1 MKSLSF
7 CARTNLYTARGN
19 LRMILRNQF
28 GRTGHA
34 STRAIFGA
42 YALSKATQ
50 AEADRILHKL
60 LEYGVNHIDT
70 APMYGNAEKCIG
82 SWMERHRD
90 DFFLAT
96 KCRKRTYKEAW
107 EDLRRCLSR
116 LRVDCIDLW
125 QLHGLT
131 NPAGWEKAM
140 GPEGALEAFIEA
152 RDKGLVRFLGVTGHG
167 NNVPAMHRRSLERF
181 DFDTVLLPYNY
192 LLMQNPRYAADF
204 NELVGLCRKR
214 NVAVQTIKSIARRPW
229 GGRPKTY
236 NTYFYE
242 PLETQ
247 EAIDK
252 SVHWS
257 LGFSDSFLITVGDM
271 QLLPKV
277 LDAANR
283 FEKRPSDNE
292 INALVDEFDIQPIF
306 QRAPRRKGP
315 QTWGGQASRA
325 LEGLIREGFFKRPK
339 ERTLEQVVKALE
351 AKGLWTEGKEDKITG
366 FLARRVKRG
375 VLKKSKDSNG
385 QVYWTG

>member
-1 MKSLSF
+1 
-7 CARTNLYTARGN
+7 
-19 LRMILRNQF
+19 MIIRNQF

-34 STRAIFGA
+34 STRIIFGSW
-42 YALSKATQ
+42 ALSKATQ
-50 AEADRILHKL
+50 AEADRILDML

-82 SWMERHRD
+82 SWMEQHRD

-96 KCRKRTYKEAW
+96 KSRKRTYKGAW
-107 EDLRRCLSR
+107 EDLQRSLSR
-116 LRVDCIDLW
+116 LRVDYIDLW
-125 QLHGLT
+125 QMHGLT
-131 NPAGWEKAM
+131 NSAGWEKVM
-140 GPEGALEAFIEA
+140 EPEGALEAFIEA

-167 NNVPAMHRRSLERF
+167 NKVPAIHKRSLERF

-214 NVAVQTIKSIARRPW
+214 NVAVQTMKSIARWPC
-229 GGRPKTY
+229 GGRSRTY

-247 EAIDK
+247 DAIDK

-257 LGFSDSFLITVGDM
+257 LGFSDSFLATVGDM

-283 FEKRPSDNE
+283 FEKRPSDRE
-292 INALVDEFDIQPIF
+292 MSALVDEFDIQQIF
-306 QRAPRRKGP
+306 SRATQRKGP
-315 QTWGGQASRA
+315 QTWGGHAYQV
-325 LEGLIREGFFKRPK
+325 LEGLIREGFFKHPNK
-339 ERTLEQVVKALE
+339 RTLEHVVKALE
-351 AKGLWTEGKEDKITG
+351 SKGLSTKGKEDKITNS
-366 FLARRVKRG
+366 LARRVKKG
-375 VLKKSKDSNG
+375 VLKKSKVSNG
-385 QVYWTG
+385 WVYWTE